1 MTVMTAE
8 VHWPR
13 PPADGYTA
21 DDLDRLPD
29 LPAHTELIDGSLIFV
44 SPQKRLH
51 MLANRRLENGL
62 LRCAPDWA
70 AVGREVTIRIA
81 ERQRP
86 EPDLV
91 VLRAGSMG
99 DDETLAY
106 YPAEAVVL
114 AVETVSPESEIRD
127 RERKPVIYAQAGIE
141 HFWLV
146 EHVAD
151 NALSV
156 TTFRLDHEAVQY
168 VQTGVHHD
176 RLQVIE
182 PFPIDIDLTDIARP

>member
-29 LPAHTELIDGSLIFV
+29 LPAHTELIDGSLIFA
-44 SPQKRLH
+44 SPQKFRH
-51 MLANRRLENGL
+51 MLANSRLESGL
-62 LRCAPDWA
+62 RSAAPDWA
-70 AVGREVTIRIA
+70 RVAREVTILIGR
-81 ERQRP
+81 RQRP
-86 EPDLV
+86 EPDV
-91 VLRAGSMG
+91 IVFRAGAVT
-99 DDETLAY
+99 DLDLAY
-106 YPAEAVVL
+106 CPADSVVL

-156 TTFRLDHEAVQY
+156 TTFRLDREAVQY

-176 RLQVIE
+176 RLRVTE
-182 PFPIDIDLTDIARP
+182 PFPIYIDLTDIARP